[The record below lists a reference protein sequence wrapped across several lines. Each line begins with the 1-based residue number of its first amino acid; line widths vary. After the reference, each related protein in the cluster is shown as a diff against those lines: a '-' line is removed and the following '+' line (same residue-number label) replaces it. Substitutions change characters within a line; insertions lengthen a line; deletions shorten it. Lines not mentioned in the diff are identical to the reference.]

1 MPESVNAEISI
12 TTDKHRMNLEVIH
25 SYLTRSY
32 WSPGISREIVKKAM
46 QHSLCFG
53 IFADN
58 SQIGFARLVTDYTT
72 FAYLADVFILE
83 THQGMGLGKQLMDY
97 ILDYPE
103 VQGLRRWMLRTRDA
117 HTLYEKYGFALLAQP
132 EYVMEK

>member
-12 TTDKHRMNLEVIH
+12 TTDKQRMNLDVIH

-32 WSPGISREIVKKAM
+32 WSPGISREIIEKAM

-53 IFADN
+53 IFAGN
-58 SQIGFARLVTDYTT
+58 TQIGFARLITDYTT

-83 THQGMGLGKQLMDY
+83 THQGMGLGKQLMEY
-97 ILDYPE
+97 ILDYPD

-117 HTLYEKYGFALLAQP
+117 HTLYEKYGFTLLAQP